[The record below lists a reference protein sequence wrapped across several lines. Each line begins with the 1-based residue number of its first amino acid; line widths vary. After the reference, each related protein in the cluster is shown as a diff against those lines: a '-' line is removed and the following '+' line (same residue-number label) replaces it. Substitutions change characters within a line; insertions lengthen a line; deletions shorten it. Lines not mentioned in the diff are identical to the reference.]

1 MGGRKDDPMQRKAPR
16 TVRTPLRHNHQSLLQ
31 LILGLDLKVVP
42 SEMTSLE
49 VRYKDVKDPL
59 PADLLW

>member
-1 MGGRKDDPMQRKAPR
+1 MQRKAPR